1 MLWFILS
8 ILTAVSVASH
18 DAWVKKFFSHLSV
31 YEMSAF
37 SLFYSFPVF
46 VIALFFIP
54 VPVLDRIFYWS
65 FMASLPINGVA
76 LLFYM
81 AAIRT
86 SPLSLTLPYL
96 AFTPTFIIATGYLFL
111 DEMPN
116 IWGIIGILLTCI
128 GSYVLNLEPGRNR
141 LWDPIRAIIKEK
153 GSWMM
158 LVVAFIFSFGAV
170 VGKMG
175 IMHSSVLFFQ
185 ISFFACFD
193 ICMIVLMRLLRKIRL
208 NTFRNAPLQGL
219 VAGGLL
225 CAHVFFHGFAIS
237 LTKAA
242 YMISVKR
249 LSIVVGMIYGRLI
262 FKETAIIRRFFGAA
276 LMISGAV
283 VISLMGS

>member
-8 ILTAVSVASH
+8 ILTAVAVASH
-18 DAWVKKFFSHLSV
+18 DAWVKRFFSHLSV
-31 YEMSAF
+31 YEMSAYP
-37 SLFYSFPVF
+37 LVYSFPVF
-46 VIALFFIP
+46 AVALLFIP
-54 VPVLDRIFYWS
+54 LPVLDRVFYWS
-65 FMASLPINGVA
+65 FLASLPLNGVA
-76 LLFYM
+76 IMMYI

-116 IWGIIGILLTCI
+116 LWGVFGILITCI
-128 GSYVLNLEPGRNR
+128 GSYVLNIEAGRKSI
-141 LWDPIRAIIKEK
+141 WDPIKAVFKEK

-170 VGKMG
+170 IGKMA
-175 IMHSSVLFFQ
+175 IIHSSVLFFQ

-193 ICMIVLMRLLRKIRL
+193 LFMLALMRLFRKIRIA
-208 NTFRNAPLQGL
+208 TFRRAPFQGI

-249 LSIVVGMIYGRLI
+249 LSIVFGMIYGRLI
-262 FKETAIIRRFFGAA
+262 FKESYILLRLLGAV

-283 VISLMGS
+283 IITLKGG